1 MKQYPLVFIFED
13 PPTPAVIEHVN
24 TQHQQFVTEVLHQN
38 QNVAYIEIL
47 ENQLKATH
55 DHIESVRNDMTL
67 DIVEDELTI
76 MNFAPNSYIKPDD
89 MTLYV
94 LLQHD
99 TPGII
104 ETIIGSDLNDA
115 LVQDLDFIPDT
126 MTLHTPSRIHHKV
139 TYQY

>member
-13 PPTPAVIEHVN
+13 PPAPEVIEHIN
-24 TQHQQFVTEVLHQN
+24 TQHSQFVTEVLHQN
-38 QNVAYIEIL
+38 QDVAYIETL
-47 ENQLKATH
+47 ESQLKATH
-55 DHIESVRNDMTL
+55 DHIESVRGDMSL
-67 DIVEDELTI
+67 DIVKDELSI
-76 MNFAPNSYIKPDD
+76 MHFAPNSYIKPDD

-104 ETIIGSDLNDA
+104 GTIIGSDLNDA

-126 MTLHTPSRIHHKV
+126 MTLYTPSRIHYRV
-139 TYQY
+139 TYQ

>member
-13 PPTPAVIEHVN
+13 PPAPAVIEHIN
-24 TQHQQFVTEVLHQN
+24 TQHHQFVTEVLHQN

-55 DHIESVRNDMTL
+55 DHIESVRGDMTL
-67 DIVEDELTI
+67 DIVEDELSI

-89 MTLYV
+89 LTLYV

-126 MTLHTPSRIHHKV
+126 MTLYTPSRIHYRV

>member
-24 TQHQQFVTEVLHQN
+24 TQHHQYVTEVLHRN
-38 QNVAYIEIL
+38 QDVAYIETL
-47 ENQLKATH
+47 ESQLKATH

-67 DIVEDELTI
+67 DFVEDELSI

-89 MTLYV
+89 LTLYV

-126 MTLHTPSRIHHKV
+126 MTLYTPSRIHHKV
-139 TYQY
+139 TYRY

>member
-1 MKQYPLVFIFED
+1 MKQYPLVFIFEH

-24 TQHQQFVTEVLHQN
+24 THHHQFVTEVLHQN
-38 QNVAYIEIL
+38 QDVAYIETL
-47 ENQLKATH
+47 ENQIEATH
-55 DHIESVRNDMTL
+55 DHIESVRGDMSL
-67 DIVEDELTI
+67 DIVKDELSI
-76 MNFAPNSYIKPDD
+76 MHFAPNSYIKPDD
-89 MTLYV
+89 LTLYV

-126 MTLHTPSRIHHKV
+126 MTLYTPSRIHHLV